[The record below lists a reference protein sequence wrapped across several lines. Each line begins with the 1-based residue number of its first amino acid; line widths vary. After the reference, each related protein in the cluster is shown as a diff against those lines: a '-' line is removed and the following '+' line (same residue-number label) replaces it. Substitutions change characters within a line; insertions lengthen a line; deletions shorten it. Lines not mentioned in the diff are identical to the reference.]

1 MLVSTLLISSTFLFQ
16 ADEMAKDF
24 KKFFRKEK
32 DPSMR
37 VELVYSLEG
46 EESVSIA
53 AVLIPVLTDKQ
64 SDAARA
70 ARIVLSGFRDHLNRL
85 PLLEVVEEGKK
96 DGRIAAILHAASD
109 MRWRDFSEAG
119 RTYLESDDPECRLW
133 AVNLCGNLKNYL
145 SIESISVILASDPN
159 GIIRAAAVQALE
171 QMGLDHEDT
180 AAPPLIAALND
191 ELSAVNVAACVALR
205 TVRSKQAIGPLV
217 NLLATAQGRLSEEVW
232 PTLVAITDNQFN
244 DNPQLWS
251 DWWQRAKG
259 NYELPSLAQI
269 EKSRSARAVANAEY
283 HPTNNK
289 TEGSFMGIETSSR
302 QIVFV
307 IDVSGSMAEEVISKD
322 DFRERGFTQFTKLD
336 IVREELARS
345 IDSLGDDVI
354 FNVHSYASNV
364 YSWRNKPVKANSLN
378 KKSAIA
384 WVSKLQ
390 PLSDKSGKG
399 EQGRTNSYGG
409 LMAGLGV
416 QIDPKKRAVVTGG
429 VLDDSE
435 LAADTMFFLSDGKPT
450 AGLLIDTR
458 DIEQAI
464 ADVNRFR
471 KVVIHTL
478 SIGNFSSGFL
488 SNLAQ
493 ANGGVFVDLGR

>member
-1 MLVSTLLISSTFLFQ
+1 
-16 ADEMAKDF
+16 MAKDF

-37 VELVYSLEG
+37 VELIYSLEG
-46 EESVSIA
+46 EESISIA
-53 AVLIPVLTDKQ
+53 EVLLPVLEDKQ
-64 SDAARA
+64 ADAARA
-70 ARIVLSGFRDHLNRL
+70 ARIVLSGFKDHLNRL
-85 PLLEVVEEGKK
+85 PFLEVIEDGKK
-96 DGRIAAILHAASD
+96 EARIAQLLHAASD
-109 MRWRDFSEAG
+109 MRWRDFAEAG
-119 RTYLESDDPECRLW
+119 VLNLESDSEECRLW

-145 SIESISVILASDPN
+145 AIDVIALILANDEN

-171 QMGLDHEDT
+171 DMGLDHEDV
-180 AAPPLIAALND
+180 AAPPLIAALD
-191 ELSAVNVAACVALR
+191 DPLSAVNVAACVALR
-205 TVRSKQAIGPLV
+205 KVRSKEAIGPLIK
-217 NLLATAQGRLSEEVW
+217 LLDTATGRIAEEVW
-232 PTLVAITDNQFN
+232 PTLVAVTDNQFN
-244 DNPQLWS
+244 DNPQLWA
-251 DWWQRAKG
+251 DWWGRAKA
-259 NYELPSLAQI
+259 NYQLPSLAQI
-269 EKSRSARAVANAEY
+269 QKTRAARAAANAEY
-283 HPTNNK
+283 HPGKSK
-289 TEGSFMGIETSSR
+289 TEASFMGIDTLSR

-322 DFRERGFTQFTKLD
+322 DFRERGFTKFTKLD

-345 IDSLGDDVI
+345 IDALGDDVI
-354 FNVHSYASNV
+354 FTVHSYASNV
-364 YSWRNKPVKANSLN
+364 YSWREKPVKANSLN
-378 KKSAIA
+378 KKSAIS
-384 WVSKLQ
+384 WVKKLK
-390 PLSDKSGKG
+390 PLSDKFGKG

-416 QIDPKKRAVVTGG
+416 HIDPRKRAVVTGG

-458 DIEQAI
+458 DIEIAI
-464 ADVNRFR
+464 ADINRFR

-478 SIGNFSSGFL
+478 SIGNFSNGFL

>member
-1 MLVSTLLISSTFLFQ
+1 MFASALLISSSFLFQ

-46 EESVSIA
+46 EESRSIA
-53 AVLIPVLTDKQ
+53 EVLVPVLEDKQ
-64 SDAARA
+64 SDVARA
-70 ARIVLSGFRDHLNRL
+70 ARIELSGFKDHLNRL
-85 PLLEVVEEGKK
+85 PLLEVLAEGKK
-96 DGRIAAILHAASD
+96 DRRIAAILHAASD
-109 MRWRDFSEAG
+109 MRWKDFRDAG
-119 RTYLESDDPECRLW
+119 VIYLESNDEECRLW
-133 AVNLCGNLKNYL
+133 AVNLCGNLKNVL
-145 SIESISVILASDPN
+145 SIEAIAQLLAGDDN

-171 QMGLDHEDT
+171 DMGIAHEEV
-180 AAPPLIAALND
+180 AAPPLIAALED

-217 NLLATAQGRLSEEVW
+217 DLLGTATGRLAEEVW

-244 DNPQLWS
+244 DNPQLWK
-251 DWWQRAKG
+251 DWWYRAEA
-259 NYELPSLAQI
+259 NYELPSVAQI
-269 EKSRSARAVANAEY
+269 EKTRAARAAANAEY
-283 HPTNNK
+283 HPASNK
-289 TEGSFMGIETSSR
+289 TEASFMGIDTLSR

-322 DFRERGFTQFTKLD
+322 DFRERGFSEFTKLD
-336 IVREELARS
+336 IVREELSRS
-345 IDSLGDDVI
+345 IDALGKDVV

-364 YSWRNKPVKANSLN
+364 YSWRKKPVKANSLN
-378 KKSAIA
+378 KKSAMA
-384 WVSKLQ
+384 WVSKLK
-390 PLSDKSGKG
+390 PLSSKSANG

-409 LMAGLGV
+409 LMAGMGV
-416 QIDPKKRAVVTGG
+416 QIDAAKRAVVTGG

-450 AGLLIDTR
+450 AGVLIDTR
-458 DIEQAI
+458 DIEVAI
-464 ADVNRFR
+464 ADINRFR

-478 SIGNFSSGFL
+478 SIGNFSNGFL
-488 SNLAQ
+488 RNLAQ
-493 ANGGVFVDLGR
+493 SNGGVFVDLGR